1 MLAAVTTEGKVFVFD
16 LAVNKYKPIC
26 IQASSSCVC
35 TPVRFILI
43 LVSSQSIVSKKQGV
57 LNHIAFNKEEPI
69 LIVGDSRGI
78 VHSLKLSPNLWKRSK
93 EAQKAI
99 QDEDMKEYMKL
110 EVKKLDQLLTQV
122 IEANNDSMSN

>member
-1 MLAAVTTEGKVFVFD
+1 M
-16 LAVNKYKPIC
+16 
-26 IQASSSCVC
+26 
-35 TPVRFILI
+35 
-43 LVSSQSIVSKKQGV
+43 SKKQGV
-57 LNHIAFNKEEPI
+57 LNHIVFNKEEPI

-78 VHSLKLSPNLWKRSK
+78 VHSLKLSPNLRKRSK

>member
-26 IQASSSCVC
+26 IQASSCCVC
-35 TPVRFILI
+35 VRFILI

-78 VHSLKLSPNLWKRSK
+78 VHSLKLSPNLRKRSK

>member
-1 MLAAVTTEGKVFVFD
+1 M
-16 LAVNKYKPIC
+16 
-26 IQASSSCVC
+26 
-35 TPVRFILI
+35 
-43 LVSSQSIVSKKQGV
+43 
-57 LNHIAFNKEEPI
+57 
-69 LIVGDSRGI
+69 IVGDSRGI
-78 VHSLKLSPNLWKRSK
+78 VHSLKLSPNLRKRSK

>member
-1 MLAAVTTEGKVFVFD
+1 M
-16 LAVNKYKPIC
+16 
-26 IQASSSCVC
+26 
-35 TPVRFILI
+35 
-43 LVSSQSIVSKKQGV
+43 
-57 LNHIAFNKEEPI
+57 
-69 LIVGDSRGI
+69 GDSRGI
-78 VHSLKLSPNLWKRSK
+78 VHSLKLSPNLRKRSK

>member
-1 MLAAVTTEGKVFVFD
+1 M
-16 LAVNKYKPIC
+16 
-26 IQASSSCVC
+26 
-35 TPVRFILI
+35 
-43 LVSSQSIVSKKQGV
+43 
-57 LNHIAFNKEEPI
+57 
-69 LIVGDSRGI
+69 GDSRGI
-78 VHSLKLSPNLWKRSK
+78 VHSLKLSPNLRRRSK